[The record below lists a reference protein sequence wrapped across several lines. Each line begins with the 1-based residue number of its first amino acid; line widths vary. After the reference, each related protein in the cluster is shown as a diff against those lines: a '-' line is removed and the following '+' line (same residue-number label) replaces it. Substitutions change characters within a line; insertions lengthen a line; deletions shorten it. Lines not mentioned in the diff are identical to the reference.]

1 MPSLKLVKL
10 YRTEGEGQL
19 RKSTGIRNN
28 LVQMIH
34 QYKKYRYFFILL
46 LPALIHK
53 LIFDYAPM
61 YGVIIAFKQFRIRE
75 GIFGSAWVGFDHFK
89 NMFTGT
95 YDFFNV
101 LSNTIEI
108 SLLKL
113 IFVFPA
119 SIIVALLL
127 NEIGNSTFKKVTQT
141 ISYLPHFLSWVMIA
155 GLLRM
160 FLSPST
166 GLVNGVIKLLGGAPI
181 YFLANSRW
189 FRSVLIVSDIWQS
202 AGWGSI
208 IYLAAITNI
217 DVEMYQAAIIDGA
230 NKFKQAV
237 YITIPSIVPIMTIM
251 LILSV
256 GNILDAG
263 FGQIFNLFSPVVYDV
278 ADILDTYV
286 YRVGM
291 VEMNYSFSAAVGLF
305 KNVVGLILVII
316 TNQLA
321 KTFGEYGIW

>member
-1 MPSLKLVKL
+1 M
-10 YRTEGEGQL
+10 

>member
-1 MPSLKLVKL
+1 
-10 YRTEGEGQL
+10 L